1 MRAALKHGHIVRERE
16 GKAQVKD
23 ADAEVKDTA
32 SDVKGTGAKVK
43 GTERSHPCPEWKR
56 KVQSMTL
63 EEVRQE
69 HAKCEK
75 RLQEHKEEKHQLF
88 AKLKKVLEKED
99 AARHRELNRKACQ
112 MAAVQAAAA
121 CTHANMNKPAVSAV
135 GQVGQAQPFYNQSY
149 APVPYTMINPQSST
163 AVITDSSSLYWSH
176 TSSPAQSLYSQAV
189 YSSSQYTY
197 WPQVNGYG
205 STYVHYPP
213 VVPSG
218 TQQASYGYAAQN
230 VFWGSGSAG
239 LPNNNAAA
247 LASPFN
253 TQPSTSRS

>member
-1 MRAALKHGHIVRERE
+1 
-16 GKAQVKD
+16 
-23 ADAEVKDTA
+23 
-32 SDVKGTGAKVK
+32 
-43 GTERSHPCPEWKR
+43 
-56 KVQSMTL
+56 MTL

-88 AKLKKVLEKED
+88 AQLRKVLEKED

-112 MAAVQAAAA
+112 MATVQAAAA
-121 CTHANMNKPAVSAV
+121 CTHANMTQPPVGAV
-135 GQVGQAQPFYNQSY
+135 GQVGQAQPVYSQSY
-149 APVPYTMINPQSST
+149 AAMPYITTNTQSST
-163 AVITDSSSLYWSH
+163 AVITDSSSLYWPQA
-176 TSSPAQSLYSQAV
+176 SSPAQSLYSQAG
-189 YSSSQYTY
+189 YWPSQYTY
-197 WPQVNGYG
+197 GPHMNGYG
-205 STYVHYPP
+205 SMYVYYPP
-213 VVPSG
+213 AVPSG
-218 TQQASYGYAAQN
+218 TQQSSYCYPAQN